1 MISRERIFYIADKI
15 LEELVKQRIPIK
27 DSRLLKGVIIN
38 ELTKVSKL
46 LESID
51 ERVRNKISNSRN
63 APPEGSPSWLALYEN
78 YFNQEVSTRLKK

>member
-1 MISRERIFYIADKI
+1 MISRERIFYITDKI
-15 LEELVKQRIPIK
+15 IEELVRQKIPIK
-27 DSRLLKGVIIN
+27 DSRLLKAVIIN
-38 ELTKVSKL
+38 ELTKVTKL

-78 YFNQEVSTRLKK
+78 YFNEEISTRLKR